1 VRDPVVPGAG
11 DAGGTE
17 IPLMNP
23 GKAGVTYGVD
33 FLGADGRHLALP
45 GGQQVGPEAARTE
58 TLTAT
63 GPGAVSVVAEGGA
76 PLVAARRT
84 LGLRGDQGSTPA
96 LPPAPAW
103 LLTSPASDQADSAEV
118 ALANTGAS
126 PVTVTLTALT
136 DQGPLGDPIT
146 VTVPPD
152 SSLPAPSGFL
162 DGNAEAS
169 VVAVSDGGSFS
180 AVMTSTSKS
189 GPGFAVAAGVP
200 IPPQWVPAG

>member
-1 VRDPVVPGAG
+1 VCSSDLAG
-11 DAGGTE
+11 FMSGISAKT
-17 IPLMNP
+17 
-23 GKAGVTYGVD
+23 GVTYGVD

-45 GGQQVGPEAARTE
+45 KGQQVGPEAGRTE

-63 GPGAVSVVAEGGA
+63 GPGAVSVVTDGGV

-103 LLTSPASDQADSAEV
+103 LLTSPASDQSDSAEI

-136 DQGPLGDPIT
+136 DDGPLAGGTAT
-146 VTVPPD
+146 VTLPPD
-152 SSLPAPSGFL
+152 SSLPAPSSFL
-162 DGNAEAS
+162 AGNAEAS
-169 VVAVSDGGSFS
+169 VVAVSDGGSFT
-180 AVMTSTSKS
+180 AVMTATSKS
-189 GPGFAVAAGVP
+189 GPGYAVAAGVP